1 MSNELN
7 KKTGATPLPEGDRL
21 GGGKVI
27 GVLDVKT
34 VLVKYK
40 DGHGVEDTKLA
51 VVIPGGDVYFFGRE
65 ALDLRPAQG
74 WLKAAIIERT
84 KE

>member
-1 MSNELN
+1 M
-7 KKTGATPLPEGDRL
+7 KKTGSTPLVEGDQL
-21 GGGKVI
+21 GGGKVL

-40 DGHGVEDTKLA
+40 DGHGQQDVKLA
-51 VVIPGGDVYFFGRE
+51 VVIPGGEIYFFGRD

-74 WLKAAIIERT
+74 WLKTAVQNELN